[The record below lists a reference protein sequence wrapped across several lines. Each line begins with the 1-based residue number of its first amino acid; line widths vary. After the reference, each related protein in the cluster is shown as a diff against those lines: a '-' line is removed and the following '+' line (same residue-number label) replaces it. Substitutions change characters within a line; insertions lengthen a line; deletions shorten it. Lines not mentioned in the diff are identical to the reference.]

1 MRLAT
6 FINYSPALALLVG
19 AIPARLPAQHSAMD
33 HAAIASAPTLR
44 LTTDR
49 ARHEIVV
56 EIGPIDLPADCG
68 HVQLPPF
75 HTTLPIDGWLHGYH
89 IELVDTSGRA
99 VPREMLH
106 HVNVIEP
113 SRRELFSPIM
123 LRLAAA
129 GQETDPVRLP
139 RLLGF
144 RVRKGQEL
152 IVTSMMH
159 NPTGRDYGGVRLRIH
174 FPYTTAKALIKPI
187 AIFPFYMDVMPPA
200 GRHAYDL
207 PPGKSSRSWEAR
219 PAIAGRILGLGG
231 HVHQYGTSLRLEDMT
246 ARKVIWAA
254 RPVIGNDGQITAM
267 PMKKFITSLG
277 VPVYPWHIYR
287 VTAEYDNTSGQA
299 IPGGAM
305 GALGG
310 VLIPSRPSRWPAVD
324 RNDPQLKLDWELM
337 HTTVGAGHVHGG
349 NN

>member
-6 FINYSPALALLVG
+6 ILNYSPAFALLVG
-19 AIPARLPAQHSAMD
+19 AIPVRLHAQHSAMD

-56 EIGPIDLPADCG
+56 EIGPVDLPADCG

-89 IELVDTSGRA
+89 IELGDTSGRA

-139 RLLGF
+139 RLLGY

-200 GRHAYDL
+200 SRHSYDL
-207 PPGKSSRSWEAR
+207 PLGKSSRSWEAR
-219 PAIAGRILGLGG
+219 PVVSGRIIGLGG

-246 ARKVIWAA
+246 ARRLIWAA
-254 RPVIGNDGQITAM
+254 RPAIGTDGQITAM

-277 VPVYPWHIYR
+277 VPVYPGHVYR
-287 VTAEYDNTSGQA
+287 VTAEYDNTSGEA

-310 VLIPSRPSRWPAVD
+310 VFIPGTPSRWPAVD
-324 RNDPQLKLDWELM
+324 RNDPQLKIDWELV
-337 HTTVGAGHVHGG
+337 HTSGGQGHVHGG
-349 NN
+349 S